1 VLLIRYILEL
11 VVLLHQLI
19 LMPFFIPVIRVS
31 VDGDNDNEWLHRG
44 QLTQDNEK
52 TGTSY
57 LEFDITR
64 VYMWTSTPISF
75 V

>member
-1 VLLIRYILEL
+1 
-11 VVLLHQLI
+11 
-19 LMPFFIPVIRVS
+19 MPFFLPVITIS
-31 VDGDNDNEWLHRG
+31 VDGDDDNEWLYRG

-52 TGTSY
+52 IGTSY

-64 VYMWTSTPISF
+64 VYMWTSTSVSF